1 MQLAEFSRGISTF
14 GAIFG
19 SVTIGCLYI
28 ASLGLA
34 QYSVSQAHYMMILYC
49 SCVGD
54 LLQEI
59 F

>member
-28 ASLGLA
+28 AS
-34 QYSVSQAHYMMILYC
+34 VSQAHYMMIVAVLVIF
-49 SCVGD
+49 SRRFSECV
-54 LLQEI
+54 
-59 F
+59 